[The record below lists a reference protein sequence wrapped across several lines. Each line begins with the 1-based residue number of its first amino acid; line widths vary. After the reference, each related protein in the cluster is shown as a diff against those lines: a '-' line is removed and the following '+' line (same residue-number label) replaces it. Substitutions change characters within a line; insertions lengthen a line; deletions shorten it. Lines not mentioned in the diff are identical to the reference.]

1 MVSNTAMSYATK
13 LKDELAE
20 RLPKGRHCRIAELAA
35 IFSVIGEV
43 AYDGDSPEMV
53 LRAEQKGLRKKCF
66 TLLNKTIRIENAGEG
81 LFLLGQ
87 GAKEFLEMVKYD
99 PEESDLVN
107 QSLLEQRCCRRAYL
121 RGMFLSAGSIS
132 DPSKGY
138 HFEIVAKDQKQA
150 DLILRM
156 MDSFDVHGKTVER
169 QGRVVVYLKE
179 SDEISDM
186 LNIMEAPVTLLDFEN
201 IRIQKGMNNAVN
213 RKVNCETA
221 NIGKMVNA
229 AVREVRDI
237 HLIRD
242 TRGLGSLP
250 ERLRVTAELR
260 LEHPD
265 ASLIELGQ
273 MMNPPV
279 GKSGVNHR
287 LRRISA
293 IAESIRNENQEG
305 N

>member
-138 HFEIVAKDQKQA
+138 HFEIVCTEKDRAEQLQK
-150 DLILRM
+150 IIC
-156 MDSFDVHGKTVER
+156 SFDIDARIVKR
-169 QGRVVVYLKE
+169 RNSYVVYVKE
-179 SDEISDM
+179 GAQIVDM
-186 LNIMEAPVTLLDFEN
+186 LAVMGAGIALMDLEN
-201 IRIQKGMNNAVN
+201 IRILKEMRNTVN

-221 NIGKMVNA
+221 NINKTVNA
-229 AVREVRDI
+229 AVKQAEDI
-237 HLIRD
+237 RLIER
-242 TRGLGSLP
+242 TVGFESLNEGL
-250 ERLRVTAELR
+250 AEMAALR
-260 LEHPD
+260 LQFPE
-265 ASLIELGQ
+265 ATLKELG
-273 MMNPPV
+273 MMLSPQV

-287 LRRISA
+287 LRKLSE
-293 IAESIRNENQEG
+293 IAQELRENEEELL
-305 N
+305 